1 MHWLL
6 EIGTRVMLKY
16 VRAKTARNNS
26 QIFELQNALEKS
38 EGEGVNFYSFM
49 GLSPSASLSL
59 SLIHI

>member
-1 MHWLL
+1 
-6 EIGTRVMLKY
+6 MLKY

-49 GLSPSASLSL
+49 GLRPSASLSDIRKAYRER
-59 SLIHI
+59 SLEWQYV